1 MSHQVHQ
8 HISFT
13 EPSVAVSSCE
23 TDSDLETLQPSHPRR
38 HTLKREVSKSFLHTC
53 SYLGKRR
60 KRSQSVPERSIDC
73 PYLVLP
79 PGGYVM
85 SSSSS
90 NVSSNHSVLTT
101 PLPSPA
107 IDDTEHGLE
116 HGRRQSQVAELLN
129 RLNFRLKRLFGSR
142 RGSVEDG
149 DPSVASFD
157 TRRSSLSSNLRGPTD
172 SANID
177 CTPEYQMWYGSFQ
190 LPNVSEFFDANGDVG
205 PSSFYNTA
213 DWNAFQET
221 LQAQGN
227 AAIQTHVNNHRESNA
242 DMDLDRLDWFRAYGT
257 QGSGCEPRTRKDSF
271 FSFGGF
277 LRSRRSSKVDKG
289 KGRMNMDNDTA
300 VGPPDEMALLS
311 SGSTRLGVETSC
323 LAEIGVLPRVS
334 METMLPL
341 SPKESQDVPQAEF
354 SSLESSTPSLHC
366 SGSSTPP
373 SEEAQER
380 QVYRAQRAG
389 SCITIP
395 LLLGEQA
402 GDAKAAC
409 GSPASSVCS
418 MDDQPVPIRPATPVL
433 VPTIVSSPSPLT
445 PIQSLS
451 LGPRQH
457 EMEWNRCS
465 SSKCRSRVSLCEML
479 SDEAPRAVCC
489 CSCVRGGGN
498 RASGGLGL
506 RKSLDDRCWW
516 DDDDGG
522 KGGATRKLH
531 M

>member
-1 MSHQVHQ
+1 MSHQAHQ
-8 HISFT
+8 RISLT
-13 EPSVAVSSCE
+13 EPFGAVSSCE
-23 TDSDLETLQPSHPRR
+23 TDSDLEILQPSHPRR
-38 HTLKREVSKSFLHTC
+38 RSLKREVSKSFLHTC

-60 KRSQSVPERSIDC
+60 KRSQSVPAASIDG

-79 PGGYVM
+79 PGGYM
-85 SSSSS
+85 MSLSSSD
-90 NVSSNHSVLTT
+90 VSSNHSVLTT

-116 HGRRQSQVAELLN
+116 HGRRPSQVAELLN

-142 RGSVEDG
+142 RGSVEDE
-149 DPSVASFD
+149 DPSVASSD
-157 TRRSSLSSNLRGPTD
+157 TRRSSLSFNLRGPTD
-172 SANID
+172 PANID
-177 CTPEYQMWYGSFQ
+177 RTPEYQMWNGSFQ

-221 LQAQGN
+221 LQTQGN
-227 AAIQTHVNNHRESNA
+227 AVIQTHVNSHRGSNA

-257 QGSGCEPRTRKDSF
+257 QGSDCEPRTRKDSF
-271 FSFGGF
+271 FVFGDF

-289 KGRMNMDNDTA
+289 KGRITMDNDTA
-300 VGPPDEMALLS
+300 VGPLDEMALLS
-311 SGSTRLGVETSC
+311 SGSTRLGVETRC

-334 METMLPL
+334 METMMPL

-373 SEEAQER
+373 GEEAQER
-380 QVYRAQRAG
+380 QMHRAQPIS
-389 SCITIP
+389 SCIAIP
-395 LLLGEQA
+395 LLLEGQA

-409 GSPASSVCS
+409 GSPASSVSS
-418 MDDQPVPIRPATPVL
+418 MDDQPVPVRPATPVL

-445 PIQSLS
+445 PMQSLS

-457 EMEWNRCS
+457 EMEWNWCS

-479 SDEAPRAVCC
+479 IDEVPRTVCC
-489 CSCVRGGGN
+489 CTCVQGGGN

-506 RKSLDDRCWW
+506 RKSLDDKCWW
-516 DDDDGG
+516 DGDDGG
-522 KGGATRKLH
+522 KGGATRRLH

>member
-1 MSHQVHQ
+1 MSHQAHQ

-13 EPSVAVSSCE
+13 EPFVAMSSCE
-23 TDSDLETLQPSHPRR
+23 TDSDLGILQPSHARR
-38 HTLKREVSKSFLHTC
+38 RTLKREVSKSFLHTC

-60 KRSQSVPERSIDC
+60 KRSQSVPETSIDY

-85 SSSSS
+85 SPSSS

-116 HGRRQSQVAELLN
+116 HGWRQSQVAELLN

-149 DPSVASFD
+149 DPSVASSD
-157 TRRSSLSSNLRGPTD
+157 TRHSSLSFNLRGLADP
-172 SANID
+172 ANID
-177 CTPEYQMWYGSFQ
+177 CTHEYQIWNGSFQ
-190 LPNVSEFFDANGDVG
+190 LPN
-205 PSSFYNTA
+205 
-213 DWNAFQET
+213 ET

-227 AAIQTHVNNHRESNA
+227 AAIQTHVNSHRGSNV
-242 DMDLDRLDWFRAYGT
+242 DMDLDRLDWFRAHGT
-257 QGSGCEPRTRKDSF
+257 QGSDCEPRTRKDSF
-271 FSFGGF
+271 FSFGDF

-289 KGRMNMDNDTA
+289 KGRMTIENDTA
-300 VGPPDEMALLS
+300 VGPLDEMALLS
-311 SGSTRLGVETSC
+311 SGSTRLVVETRC
-323 LAEIGVLPRVS
+323 LGEIGVLPRVS

-341 SPKESQDVPQAEF
+341 LPKEPQDVPQAEF

-366 SGSSTPP
+366 SESSTPP
-373 SEEAQER
+373 GEEAQER
-380 QVYRAQRAG
+380 QMHRAQPVS

-395 LLLGEQA
+395 LLLEGQA

-409 GSPASSVCS
+409 GSPASSVSS
-418 MDDQPVPIRPATPVL
+418 MDDQLVPIRPATPVL

-445 PIQSLS
+445 PMQSLS

-457 EMEWNRCS
+457 DMEWSRCS

-479 SDEAPRAVCC
+479 SDEAPRTVCC

-516 DDDDGG
+516 DGDDGG
-522 KGGATRKLH
+522 KNGATRRVH